1 MSQIA
6 KSVRPARATSNGAT
20 SGSRPKALIVDWG
33 GVLTSPLAA
42 ALDGWY
48 AAEGIDAAGY
58 QAAIR
63 DFHDDGLAALNV
75 FDPIAALERGELEV
89 DHFEQALAER
99 LTRFCGVPV
108 SAEGLI
114 GRMFA
119 GFASAP
125 AMINAVRQAKAAGLS
140 TALLSNSW
148 GNEYLRDEWD
158 QLFDAV
164 VISGEVGMRKP
175 EPEIYLHTLGLL
187 GCAPS
192 EAVFVDDLERNVR
205 AAAALGIIAVHH
217 RSFEETIGELEAL
230 FEVDFVRESVAA
242 APRGAVVEAPFGR
255 QAPSEAG
262 VRAEAN
268 VTASPV
274 SGI

>member
-1 MSQIA
+1 MSTG
-6 KSVRPARATSNGAT
+6 ARFEMSEYAAPGGAT
-20 SGSRPKALIVDWG
+20 SGAGFKALIVDWG
-33 GVLTSPLAA
+33 GVLTSPLAT

-58 QAAIR
+58 ERAIR
-63 DFHDDGLAALNV
+63 DFHDEGLAALNV
-75 FDPIAALERGELEV
+75 FDPIAALERGELQVE
-89 DHFEQALAER
+89 HFEQALAER

-108 SAEGLI
+108 PAEGLI

-119 GFASAP
+119 GFSRAP
-125 AMINAVRQAKAAGLS
+125 AMVNAVRRAKESGLR

-148 GNEYLRDEWD
+148 GNDYLRDEWD

-187 GCAPS
+187 DVAPA

-205 AAAALGIIAVHH
+205 AAADLGITGVHH
-217 RSFEETIGELEAL
+217 RSYAETIGELEAL
-230 FEVDFVRESVAA
+230 F
-242 APRGAVVEAPFGR
+242 
-255 QAPSEAG
+255 G
-262 VRAEAN
+262 VRFAARRAARPALEKQ
-268 VTASPV
+268 
-274 SGI
+274 GGR